1 VKRRLL
7 VALVA
12 VAVIIIALAY
22 WVQIATPPTPSP
34 TPEVTPTIP
43 APTPTRPLSFEEALV
58 AARNPKPSER
68 WSDLEEYRGIND
80 YRQSPYKAADGSTG
94 HYLYHAA
101 DGTLY
106 EATYPSGE
114 IGIPIARVVVPKDK
128 EAYYIWEIRAD
139 LKQSFVD
146 ARTGEVL
153 YWMPLMPPFAP
164 VSVEYSNTSYGFN
177 EMNPKEGY
185 FVLSRRRPATL
196 IIILTSTADQTL
208 HLTPSVEDL
217 PAGVTA
223 EFDSEFLTLE
233 PNKQVT
239 LKLTLTVSP
248 TAASKIPCDYVNLNF
263 TLQEEGYRFKTLRY
277 NLCLT
282 IGL

>member
-1 VKRRLL
+1 MRRRFL
-7 VALVA
+7 VALIA
-12 VAVIIIALAY
+12 VAVIVIALAY
-22 WVQIATPPTPSP
+22 GVQIATPPTPSP
-34 TPEVTPTIP
+34 TPEVTPTVP
-43 APTPTRPLSFEEALV
+43 APTPTRPLSFEEALA

-68 WSDLEEYRGIND
+68 WSGLEEYRGIND
-80 YRQSPYKAADGSTG
+80 YRQPPYKAADGSTG

-153 YWMPLMPPFAP
+153 YVLPLMPPFAP
-164 VSVEYSNTSYGFN
+164 VSVEYSNRSYGFN
-177 EMNPKEGY
+177 EMNLKEGY

-196 IIILTSTADQTL
+196 IIILTSTADRTL

-223 EFDSEFLTLE
+223 EFDSEFITLE
-233 PNKQVT
+233 PNKPFIV
-239 LKLTLTVSP
+239 KLTLTASP
-248 TAASKIPCDYVNLNF
+248 DAASEIPCNYVSLNF
-263 TLQEEGYRFKTLRY
+263 TLQEEGYRFKMLHY
-277 NLCLT
+277 YFCLT

>member
-1 VKRRLL
+1 L
-7 VALVA
+7 VIVVA
-12 VAVIIIALAY
+12 VTYAVQL
-22 WVQIATPPTPSP
+22 ATPPAP
-34 TPEVTPTIP
+34 T
-43 APTPTRPLSFEEALV
+43 TPTRPLSFEEALA

-68 WSDLEEYRGIND
+68 WSGLEEYRGIDD
-80 YRQSPYKAADGSTG
+80 YRQPPYKAADGSTG
-94 HYLYHAA
+94 HYLYHAE

-153 YWMPLMPPFAP
+153 YVLPLMPPFAP
-164 VSVEYSNTSYGFN
+164 VSVEYSNRSYGFN

-223 EFDSEFLTLE
+223 EFDSEFITLE
-233 PNKQVT
+233 PNEPFIV
-239 LKLTLTVSP
+239 KLTLTASP
-248 TAASKIPCDYVNLNF
+248 DAASEIPCNYVSLNF
-263 TLQEEGYRFKTLRY
+263 TLQEEGYRFKTLHHY
-277 NLCLT
+277 FCLT